1 MFGPCLNYLSVLIG
15 RLDSADHVHF
25 MEMVN
30 SAGGTIRDLACLA
43 RKYMDNLVDSK
54 AEAPLTAMH
63 TESRAFHSGRPV

>member
-30 SAGGTIRDLACLA
+30 SAGGHDTRFGASCEKI
-43 RKYMDNLVDSK
+43 
-54 AEAPLTAMH
+54 
-63 TESRAFHSGRPV
+63 SG